1 MTKRI
6 VNLTAKY
13 TEITSHIIEVYP
25 VSGAKASSGLR
36 AYSDAVQEFLFDTVP
51 APRCNFP
58 LSRLVMVMKLMLLFL
73 F

>member
-6 VNLTAKY
+6 SNLTAKY
-13 TEITSHIIEVYP
+13 TEITSHIVEVYP

-36 AYSDAVQEFLFDTVP
+36 AYGDAVQEFLFDSVP
-51 APRCNFP
+51 ASRFNFP
-58 LSRLVMVMKLMLLFL
+58 LSSSVLVMKLMLLFL